1 ADMRLTQ
8 AQGLAVDES
17 LLTGESVPED
27 KTPAALPNADVLPGD
42 QTNMLFAGTTIVH
55 GRGRGYAVRTGAASE
70 LGRIAH
76 VMRSVGQTSTPLQE
90 TLAKFG
96 RRAGLTILALAAGVL
111 VIGILRALPPAEIF
125 LTAVALAVA
134 AIPEGL
140 PVILTVTL
148 AVGVRRMAR
157 RRAIIRALPAV
168 ETLGSTT
175 VIGSDKT
182 GTLTK
187 NEMTVKALWAG
198 GERYDVTGTGYALE
212 GTIQRDNTQVLASDS
227 RPLMA
232 LLHVGVLASEA
243 DAAHV
248 EAGHV
253 AGDPTDVALLVAAI
267 KGAVVPSEL
276 RKHHPELDALPFES
290 ERRLMLSLRESPNGL
305 VEHLKGAPEIVLTR
319 CVSELSAQGEI
330 PLRRDV
336 ALAAA
341 ATFARQGLRVIAMAY
356 RRTSER
362 RITSESLSDEFVFA
376 GLIGMED
383 PPRPEAIVAIRDAHT
398 AGIRVLML
406 TGDHAETAR
415 SIGGTLGLGDRV
427 VTGHEIERLADAEL
441 ARTLED
447 VNVYARVTPEHK
459 LRIVQQLKERG
470 EVVAVTGDGVNDA
483 PALRAAH
490 LGIAM
495 GKSGSDVAREASDLV
510 LADDNFATIT
520 SAIEEGRVV
529 FANIRKATFF
539 LLSTAGGEIL
549 AIIVTVLAGWPLPFT
564 AAQIL
569 WINLVTDSLE
579 DVALAFEPGE
589 PDLLRRP
596 PRPRHEGVLT
606 RRLVMR
612 VAGVG
617 AVLATVTLGMFW
629 YTLQTTGDMT
639 LARTVAVTQM
649 VVMQFYH
656 TFNCRSLD
664 RSILRIP
671 LFSNRVLYASMFAV
685 TVAHL
690 AALYVPFMQRVLDLA
705 PISASQWGVILMFGL
720 IVVVGG
726 ELDKFL
732 NRLTSRRLG

>member
-1 ADMRLTQ
+1 MQ
-8 AQGLAVDES
+8 AQGLSVDES

-27 KTPAALPNADVLPGD
+27 KTTEPVPNADTLPSD
-42 QTNMLFAGTTIVH
+42 QSNMAFAGTTVVH
-55 GRGRGYAVRTGAASE
+55 GRGRGYVVRTGAASE

-90 TLAKFG
+90 TLARFG
-96 RRAGLTILALAAGVL
+96 RRAGLTILALAAVVL
-111 VIGILRALPPAEIF
+111 TIGILRALPPAEIF

-157 RRAIIRALPAV
+157 RRAIIRSLPAV

-175 VIGSDKT
+175 IIGSDKT

-187 NEMTVKALWAG
+187 NEMTVKVLWTAG
-198 GERYDVTGTGYALE
+198 EQFDVTGSGHPPRGAILRGGVE
-212 GTIQRDNTQVLASDS
+212 IRAAAS
-227 RPLMA
+227 RPLRT

-243 DAAHV
+243 DATHY
-248 EAGHV
+248 EAGHI
-253 AGDPTDVALLVAAI
+253 AGDPTDVALLAAAM
-267 KGAVVPSEL
+267 KGGIRPSEL
-276 RKHHPELDALPFES
+276 RKHHPELDALPFEP
-290 ERRLMLSLRESPNGL
+290 ERRLMISLRESAQGL
-305 VEHLKGAPEIVLTR
+305 VEHLKGAPEAVLIH
-319 CVSELSAQGEI
+319 CASEVTSEGEG
-330 PLRRDV
+330 PLRRDAALSV
-336 ALAAA
+336 AAQ
-341 ATFARQGLRVIAMAY
+341 FARDGLRVIALAY
-356 RRTSER
+356 RRTHVR
-362 RITSESLSDEFVFA
+362 RITSEALSDAFVFA

-383 PPRPEAIVAIRDAHT
+383 PPRPEAIAAIRDAHS

-415 SIGGTLGLGDRV
+415 AIGRTLGLNDRV
-427 VTGHEIERLADAEL
+427 VTGHEIGRYSDAEL
-441 ARTLED
+441 ARTLKD

-459 LRIVQQLKERG
+459 LRIVQLLKESG

-490 LGIAM
+490 IGIAM
-495 GKSGSDVAREASDLV
+495 GKSGSDVAREASDLI

-549 AIIVTVLAGWPLPFT
+549 AIMVTVLAGWPLPFT

-596 PRPRHEGVLT
+596 PRPRREGVLT
-606 RRLVMR
+606 RRLVLR
-612 VAGVG
+612 VGGVG
-617 AVLATVTLGMFW
+617 LVLAAVTLGMFW
-629 YTLQTTGDMT
+629 YTLQTTGDMAI
-639 LARTVAVTQM
+639 ARTVAVTQM

-664 RSILRIP
+664 RSILHIP
-671 LFSNRVLYASMFAV
+671 LFSNRFLFVSMFAV
-685 TVAHL
+685 SGAHL
-690 AALYVPFMQRVLDLA
+690 AALYVPAIQRVLGLA
-705 PISASQWGVILMFGL
+705 PISAAQWGLILSLGL
-720 IVVVGG
+720 LVVVGG
-726 ELDKFL
+726 ELDKLL